1 MNNRTN
7 IEAMKKN
14 LLSFFICVF
23 AVSLQAYATIHVVN
37 QQGLTFSPADF
48 SVTVGDTVRFR
59 WNNGTHNT
67 VSTQVPAGAATWN
80 SPLNSGNQS
89 YDYKVTVAGN
99 YAFECTFHN
108 GQDGIFTAV
117 AGPTNVQIIQSDI
130 AEMSVRSVSGG
141 SLFISMMHATGDR
154 VSVTMLDITGREVAT
169 LYQGVI
175 ASEDFTIRHDVSAFQ
190 RGIYFV
196 RFQQGARI
204 TTRKVLIQ

>member
-1 MNNRTN
+1 
-7 IEAMKKN
+7 MKKN

-23 AVSLQAYATIHVVN
+23 AVSLHAYATVHVVN
-37 QQGLTFSPADF
+37 QQGFTFSPADF

-59 WNNGTHNT
+59 WNNGSHNT

-89 YDYKVTVAGN
+89 YDYIVAVAGN
-99 YAFECTFHN
+99 YAFECTFHS

-117 AGPTNVQIIQSDI
+117 ASPTTVQSVHSDA
-130 AEMSVRSVSGG
+130 AEMNVRTAPGAG
-141 SLFISMMHATGDR
+141 LLINMQHASGDR

-196 RFQQGARI
+196 RFQQGARV